1 MAVLKCSIVL
11 PAAKEYK
18 MYENKFKVFVSVVC
32 KKGCFEDS

>member
-1 MAVLKCSIVL
+1 MLKCGIVL
-11 PAAKEYK
+11 PAAKKCK